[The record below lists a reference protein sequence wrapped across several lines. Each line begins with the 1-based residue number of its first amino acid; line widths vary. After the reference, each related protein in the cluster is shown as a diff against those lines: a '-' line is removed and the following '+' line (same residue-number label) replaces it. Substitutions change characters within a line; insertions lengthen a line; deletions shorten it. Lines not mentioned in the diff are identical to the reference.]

1 MGDERFVIMSIFLL
15 KSDRPQAFT
24 GKRCGL
30 GVLEGRKK
38 GEKKET
44 QRIPS
49 LFFSKLPDES
59 KTISANRPS
68 GHASN

>member
-30 GVLEGRKK
+30 GVLEGRKM
-38 GEKKET
+38 GEKALT
-44 QRIPS
+44 RNRQGFIPRRERMV
-49 LFFSKLPDES
+49 LRK
-59 KTISANRPS
+59 
-68 GHASN
+68 

>member
-1 MGDERFVIMSIFLL
+1 MSIFLL

-38 GEKKET
+38 GEKKG
-44 QRIPS
+44 
-49 LFFSKLPDES
+49 F
-59 KTISANRPS
+59 ISEVRGTRP
-68 GHASN
+68 